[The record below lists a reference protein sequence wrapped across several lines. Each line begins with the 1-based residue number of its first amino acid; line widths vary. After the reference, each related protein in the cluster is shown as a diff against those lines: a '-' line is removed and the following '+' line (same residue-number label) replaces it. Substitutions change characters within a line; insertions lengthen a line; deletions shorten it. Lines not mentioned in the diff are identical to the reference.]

1 MTSDRVRGGLAFAPG
16 FASAPHPQ
24 THEARKR
31 RRNEVAMNQTMLC
44 WPWEL
49 TYDGV
54 SGQPVALHHVERG
67 PVFEQREPMV
77 VFFTGGLTRHNDQPQ
92 MFEIAGC
99 RRYGYHTVLE
109 GTSLDKGD
117 SVSKFTLELVEEGW
131 GISLCFRMELS
142 WVALSVTFTNL
153 AGTAERL
160 QRFQW
165 NVGMIDERLYSCCEL
180 LAPGYPPSM
189 KEDYR
194 PFRSLAEYRED
205 DILTEG
211 DPCPVGIIGV
221 YHRDT
226 RSANVSWVLDE
237 TFYYRIRS
245 LRRSDCGQLQR
256 ITDVFCPAD
265 LEKGQSVTIGDMYYG
280 NFTGSRLE
288 IIREVSACYRR
299 YWHQGKD
306 VEKRRSYMAMEVTL
320 GEKLNLSPFPD
331 YAALEAAIPGIR
343 KAGFNALQI
352 MPWFPY
358 PGYSV
363 HDWKDVDTTYGSSE
377 GLRHMIR
384 TAHAHGMKVIL
395 DVVLHGPYEYDAD
408 VPSASLSPFLTEHPE
423 WFSVTDR
430 GGAAHSYTRS
440 LDQANPELRQYLLEA
455 LRMYLEEYG
464 ADGFRFDA
472 QLWNIMPNWEPQGDY
487 LPYAGLLSGNTCADF
502 LRQELIKDYPEVIFY
517 CEGRGPVAGQAHDYR
532 YSYDFWWVA
541 WGALAPIVDS
551 RGSFHVFSNYMN
563 ENSLSWP
570 DFAQWYEEEMA
581 AEPEGL
587 TVVHHIDSHDLHE
600 KERLIGG
607 RFARELYGMEMHR
620 VLFGIIAFLGDA
632 LMSYYGA
639 QFGSEDFYHKVLGLR
654 SDMAIF
660 RRGKVSCTGLSADD
674 GKTASI
680 LWEYEKQWGF
690 YLGNLENRDKEAV
703 LRWMKPKLPEGEYFR
718 LKDVLGE
725 GGSHVVSRR
734 QLCDGMGF
742 ALPPCAAQL
751 WIAETVGEEGRNR

>member
-1 MTSDRVRGGLAFAPG
+1 MVFCPG

-24 THEARKR
+24 TRKAGKR
-31 RRNEVAMNQTMLC
+31 RRNEVTMNQTILC

-49 TYDGV
+49 TYDTL
-54 SGQPVALHHVERG
+54 SGQPVALRHEENG
-67 PVFEQREPMV
+67 LVFEQREPMV
-77 VFFTGGLTRHNDQPQ
+77 IFFTGGLTQHNDQPQ

-99 RRYGYHTVLE
+99 YRYGYHTVLKRAF
-109 GTSLDKGD
+109 LDKGEP
-117 SVSKFTLELVEEGW
+117 VPRFILELAEGNW
-131 GISLCFRMELS
+131 GISLCFRLELA
-142 WVALSVTFTNL
+142 WVTLSVTFTNL
-153 AGTAERL
+153 ADTVERL

-165 NVGMIDERLYSCCEL
+165 NVGIIEESLYPLCEL

-189 KEDYR
+189 REVYR
-194 PFRSLAEYRED
+194 PFRTLAEYTED

-211 DPCPVGIIGV
+211 DPCPVGIIGA
-221 YHRDT
+221 YRRDT

-237 TFYYRIRS
+237 TFYYKLRC
-245 LRRSDCGQLQR
+245 LRRSRCGQLQR

-265 LEKGQSVTIGDMYYG
+265 LKKGQSLTVGDMYYG
-280 NFTGSRLE
+280 HFTGSRLE
-288 IIREVSACYRR
+288 IIRQASACYER
-299 YWHQGKD
+299 YWQKGRD
-306 VEKRRSYMAMEVTL
+306 VEKRRSYMAMEITM

-331 YAALEAAIPGIR
+331 YAALEAAIPEIR
-343 KAGFNALQI
+343 EAGFNALQI

-363 HDWKDVDTTYGSSE
+363 HDWKDVDTTYGSGE
-377 GLRHMIR
+377 GLRHMIQ

-408 VPSASLSPFLTEHPE
+408 VPPAVLSPFLDEHPE

-440 LDQANPELRQYLLEA
+440 LDQANPQLRKYLLEA
-455 LRMYLEEYG
+455 LQMYLEEYG

-487 LPYAGLLSGNTCADF
+487 LPYAGLLSGNTCADY
-502 LRQELIKDYPEVIFY
+502 LRKELQKDYPEVIFY

-541 WGALAPIVDS
+541 WGALAPIVDT
-551 RGSFHVFSNYMN
+551 RGSFHVFSNCLN
-563 ENSLSWP
+563 ENSLSWQ

-639 QFGSEDFYHKVLGLR
+639 QFGSEDFYRKVLGMR
-654 SDMAIF
+654 SQMPLF
-660 RRGKVSCTGLSADD
+660 RRGKADCRGISADD
-674 GKTASI
+674 GKTAVI
-680 LWEYEKQWGF
+680 LWEYGKQWGF
-690 YLGNLENRDKEAV
+690 YLGNLENRAKEVV
-703 LRWMKPKLPEGEYFR
+703 LCWAKPGLPEGDGFR
-718 LKDVLGE
+718 LEDVLGE
-725 GGSHVVSRR
+725 GGVCVISRR
-734 QLCDGMGF
+734 QLAEGMTF
-742 ALPPCAAQL
+742 TVSACAAQF
-751 WIAETVGEEGRNR
+751 WIADCAGEEGRSR

>member
-1 MTSDRVRGGLAFAPG
+1 
-16 FASAPHPQ
+16 
-24 THEARKR
+24 
-31 RRNEVAMNQTMLC
+31 MNQTMLC

-54 SGQPVALHHVERG
+54 SGQPAALRHVELG

-77 VFFTGGLTRHNDQPQ
+77 VFFTGGLSRHNDQPQ

-99 RRYGYHTVLE
+99 RRYGYHTVLKE
-109 GTSLDKGD
+109 ASLDKGD
-117 SVSKFTLELVEEGW
+117 SASRFTLELEEEGW
-131 GISLCFRMELS
+131 RISLCFRMEIS
-142 WVALSVTFTNL
+142 WVALCVTFTNL
-153 AGTAERL
+153 ADAVERL

-165 NVGMIDERLYSCCEL
+165 NVGIIDERLYPCCEL

-189 KEDYR
+189 KEAYQ
-194 PFRSLAEYRED
+194 PFRTLAEYRED
-205 DILTEG
+205 AILTEG
-211 DPCPVGIIGV
+211 DPCPVGIIGA
-221 YHRDT
+221 YRRDT

-237 TFYYRIRS
+237 TFYYKLRCLQRS
-245 LRRSDCGQLQR
+245 GCGQLQR

-265 LEKGQSVTIGDMYYG
+265 LGKGQSITVGDMYYG
-280 NFTGSRLE
+280 HFTGSRLE
-288 IIREVSACYRR
+288 IIRQASACYRR
-299 YWHQGKD
+299 YWHQGRD
-306 VEKRRSYMAMEVTL
+306 VEKRRSYMAMEVTM

-343 KAGFNALQI
+343 EAGFSALQI

-363 HDWKDVDTTYGSSE
+363 HDWKDVDTTYGSKE

-384 TAHAHGMKVIL
+384 TAHDHGMKVIL

-408 VPSASLSPFLTEHPE
+408 VPPAKLSPFLTEHPE

-430 GGAAHSYTRS
+430 GEAAHSYTRS

-455 LRMYLEEYG
+455 LRMYLEEYE

-487 LPYAGLLSGNTCADF
+487 RPYAGLLSGNTCADF
-502 LRQELIKDYPEVIFY
+502 LRRELIKDYPEVIFY

-551 RGSFHVFSNYMN
+551 RGSFHVFSNYLN

-570 DFAQWYEEEMA
+570 DFARWYEEEMA

-639 QFGSEDFYHKVLGLR
+639 QFGSEDFYRKVLGLR
-654 SDMAIF
+654 SDMPLF
-660 RRGKVSCTGLSADD
+660 RRGEAFCTGLSADD

-690 YLGNLENRDKEAV
+690 YLGNLENKPKETSM
-703 LRWMKPKLPEGEYFR
+703 RWMKSELPEGDYFR

-725 GGSHVVSRR
+725 GGSRVVSRR
-734 QLCDGMGF
+734 QLCEGMAF
-742 ALPPCAAQL
+742 ALPACAAQL
-751 WIAETVGEEGRNR
+751 WIAETAGEEGRSR